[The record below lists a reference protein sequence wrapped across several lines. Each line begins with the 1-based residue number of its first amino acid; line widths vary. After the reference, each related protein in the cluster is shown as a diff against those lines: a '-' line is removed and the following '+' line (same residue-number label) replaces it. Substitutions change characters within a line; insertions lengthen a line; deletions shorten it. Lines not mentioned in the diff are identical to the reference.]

1 MAFYCSLVK
10 AVNNINFTIKQITIK
25 YLETGHTA
33 MSANS
38 DHQLINRQLK
48 ALPKIQDFNDFIVIV
63 KRAGLSTFE
72 MKNEHFMKFCDE
84 ISKHK
89 LKKLGNERPFL
100 KDVTVVEVRR
110 GSENLFIK
118 KCFLDESFCE
128 YINDIYNLHTG
139 CGTLKPANLIE
150 G

>member
-1 MAFYCSLVK
+1 
-10 AVNNINFTIKQITIK
+10 
-25 YLETGHTA
+25 
-33 MSANS
+33 
-38 DHQLINRQLK
+38 
-48 ALPKIQDFNDFIVIV
+48 
-63 KRAGLSTFE
+63 
-72 MKNEHFMKFCDE
+72 MKFCDE

-128 YINDIYNLHTG
+128 YNLMNTSFSKTFIPNSVG
-139 CGTLKPANLIE
+139 PNRGIPPGKNNK
-150 G
+150 